1 MTSAKGATR
10 RGVADED
17 RPAIALHVTAAAA
30 ASLRTALAEKGAG
43 WAVRVFVG
51 GGAHPQAGMTLDR
64 PTPRDEQ
71 LTVAGLPFVVDTGSR
86 PFLEDATID
95 FVQSGG
101 GGGFQVTG
109 PNAPGG
115 GTPAP
120 AAGDGPPTSD
130 FETAARSV
138 LKKVFDPEIPMNI
151 VDLGLIYGLER
162 DREGHVTV
170 RLTMTSPG
178 CPVADLLCDEVRRA
192 VAQVPGVKGV
202 QVDVVWDPPWGPDKM
217 SEFARRQLGLA

>member
-1 MTSAKGATR
+1 MTNARGTAR
-10 RGVADED
+10 RGPAADD
-17 RPAIALHVTAAAA
+17 RPAIVLHVTDAAAA
-30 ASLRTALAEKGAG
+30 ALRTALAEKGAG

-71 LTVAGLPFVVDTGSR
+71 LTLAGVPFVVDNGSR
-86 PFLEDATID
+86 PFLEEATVD
-95 FVQSGG
+95 FVQAGG
-101 GGGFQVTG
+101 GAGFQVTG

-115 GTPAP
+115 ATTAP
-120 AAGDGPPTSD
+120 STGAPVTSD

-151 VDLGLIYGLER
+151 VDLGLVYGLER
-162 DREGHVTV
+162 DDDGRVTV

-192 VAQVPGVKGV
+192 VEQVPGVRSV
-202 QVDVVWDPPWGPDKM
+202 QVDVVWEPPWGPDKM

>member
-1 MTSAKGATR
+1 MTNAKGPAR
-10 RGVADED
+10 RGGGAGA
-17 RPAIALHVTAAAA
+17 PPSLTLHVTPAAAA
-30 ASLRTALAEKGAG
+30 ALRAALAEKGAG

-71 LTVAGLPFVVDTGSR
+71 LTLAEIPFVVDNGSR
-86 PFLEDATID
+86 PFLDDATVD
-95 FVQSGG
+95 YVAAAG

-115 GTPAP
+115 SAPTPSTGAP
-120 AAGDGPPTSD
+120 ATTD

-151 VDLGLIYGLER
+151 VDLGLVYGLER
-162 DREGHVTV
+162 TDDGQVTV

-192 VAQVPGVKGV
+192 LVQVPGVREV